1 MVQPR
6 RLLIIEVGLSDVLD
20 LRSSEAAA
28 ALGLSEADLGSPVG
42 DYDPCW
48 LVASAAHQ
56 LGLHG
61 ILAPSATGI
70 GETLA
75 IFEQHLGPD
84 ELPRLIGE
92 EIWDRLPADPRRL
105 RSVKDQDAS

>member
-61 ILAPSATGI
+61 ILAP
-70 GETLA
+70 
-75 IFEQHLGPD
+75 EQ
-84 ELPRLIGE
+84 
-92 EIWDRLPADPRRL
+92 PASVRRL
-105 RSVKDQDAS
+105 RSSSSTSDRTSFPA